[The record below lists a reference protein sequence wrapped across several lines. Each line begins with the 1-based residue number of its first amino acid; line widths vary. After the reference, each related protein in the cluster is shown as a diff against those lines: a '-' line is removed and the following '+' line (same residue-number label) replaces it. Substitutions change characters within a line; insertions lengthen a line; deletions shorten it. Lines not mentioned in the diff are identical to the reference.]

1 MEIMMEP
8 PSRNNYEWI
17 LDRIVRLWHLWVA
30 AVKNIEKEEQ
40 RPHTQKKASW
50 MSALLLPLAMQCF
63 VALFWAYVLFKNKWL
78 SYNNNNNNNNNNK
91 DPICGLC
98 DLH

>member
-17 LDRIVRLWHLWVA
+17 LNRIVRLWHLWVA

-40 RPHTQKKASW
+40 RPRTQKKVSCCL
-50 MSALLLPLAMQCF
+50 SVLVIV
-63 VALFWAYVLFKNKWL
+63 VAAVVGTFSEICCQGIVLSFIK
-78 SYNNNNNNNNNNK
+78 
-91 DPICGLC
+91 
-98 DLH
+98 